1 MPPYRPTAFTETFT
15 VDVKATDLSCT
26 VLSNRIRST
35 KNTVIAKI
43 TNCSPLPLLSE
54 QTVTAGL
61 YASLTDE
68 EPISGSTLVTI
79 PVSVL
84 YDVATGTPL
93 TKVIMMKAENLSED
107 QQAFIKVTVKDA
119 GENVVDVKPENN
131 HVPVQLYAD
140 EGSMMTLMGDA
151 NSDGKVDI
159 KDVKA
164 IMLRISGNMQGIF
177 NEAAADVNRN
187 GSIDIGDLIAVIAI
201 CAK

>member
-1 MPPYRPTAFTETFT
+1 
-15 VDVKATDLSCT
+15 VKATDLSCT